1 MALLDELFLREKP
14 AKIFLGLKTAK
25 DKSTYATILSKQAE
39 CTYSHTVKILG
50 NLQKLGLVEFEKT
63 GRIKKVRLTD
73 DGLEIAN
80 NLDAIVRKF
89 GQLEDQIEKQKKEQ
103 RKQAKEAQKWAPFL
117 LKRNVQSESCC
128 PLQVKVG
135 VW

>member
-25 DKSTYATILSKQAE
+25 DKSTYATILSKQAD

-89 GQLEDQIEKQKKEQ
+89 GQLDDQIEKQKKEQ
-103 RKQAKEAQKWAPFL
+103 RKQAKEAQK
-117 LKRNVQSESCC
+117 
-128 PLQVKVG
+128 
-135 VW
+135 